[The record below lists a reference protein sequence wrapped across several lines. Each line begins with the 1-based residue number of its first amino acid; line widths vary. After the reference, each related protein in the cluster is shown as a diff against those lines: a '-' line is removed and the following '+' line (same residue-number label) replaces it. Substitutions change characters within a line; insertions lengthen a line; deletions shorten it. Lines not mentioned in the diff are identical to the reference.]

1 MGIKTSD
8 RKKLVEQVWEKV
20 TLEKRQDSTVV
31 GGDLAGS
38 VSGCTV
44 FVNCTVSVKQCWKN
58 KQLQSSLIRA
68 ARRCA
73 QRSGKQDSC
82 SA

>member
-38 VSGCTV
+38 VSGCKKV
-44 FVNCTVSVKQCWKN
+44 
-58 KQLQSSLIRA
+58 QSA
-68 ARRCA
+68 GN
-73 QRSGKQDSC
+73 QVPT
-82 SA
+82 